1 MSHRTRDAYHLEDIV
16 TDHPLAP
23 ASFIAPTV
31 VRLSDGDPAAAET
44 VLTVELENVGGRNE
58 TRELGVSWNLTPLEA
73 HAQTRGLPAKVVTE
87 IAGYGVAAVLI
98 ARYTRFRLMVDE
110 TLYGDRFDFW
120 VSDGHEWL
128 GLEATGVVAGSA
140 ATLQRLKR
148 QQLAENP
155 YGVDGFVVVVVFR
168 PGRALLSFHRHGEI
182 KS

>member
-44 VLTVELENVGGRNE
+44 VLTVELENVEGRNE
-58 TRELGVSWNLTPLEA
+58 TRELSVSWSLTPMEA

-87 IAGYGVAAVLI
+87 IAAYGVAAVLI
-98 ARYTRFRLMVDE
+98 ACYTDFRLIRSE

-120 VSDGHEWL
+120 LSDGQRR
-128 GLEATGVVAGSA
+128 GALEVSGVQTGSLASLRA
-140 ATLQRLKR
+140 LKLR
-148 QQLAENP
+148 QLRENP
-155 YGVDGFVVVVVFR
+155 HRVGGFVVVTVFTQR
-168 PGRALLSFHRHGEI
+168 RTRLGYQPPEGEL
-182 KS
+182 